1 MVKWGVLF
9 LILGGITVTSA
20 WADDVVIDLSVLDAL
35 DDGNPLMDDS
45 SLVPLP
51 KPEIKSLPKVSTN
64 VEKKVNYNKNASVKK
79 IIPLPEVKPS
89 LNVQKTKVKE
99 TTRHKS
105 LSNPEKASGKQD
117 DSSQKIKETLP
128 QQIKISSETTGK
140 NTDDQIIIENNKSTE
155 QFIQTEIKQ
164 SVVDKKISENKEE
177 KSLPP
182 LIPVDDDE
190 TIKDET
196 NKENQIIF
204 ADESDRLSLENIDK
218 LSDFANSFEL
228 PGENKII
235 ISAYNFEENNQN
247 SFKSKR
253 LNLNRAVAV
262 RSYFMKHGYKNF
274 SIRIVNTE
282 NPNKKNVTEIIEEK
296 D

>member
-105 LSNPEKASGKQD
+105 LSNPEKVSGKQD
-117 DSSQKIKETLP
+117 VSSQKIKETLP

-182 LIPVDDDE
+182 LIPVDDE
-190 TIKDET
+190 TIEDET

>member
-105 LSNPEKASGKQD
+105 LSNPEKVSGKQD
-117 DSSQKIKETLP
+117 DSSQKIKEPLP

-182 LIPVDDDE
+182 LIPVDDE
-190 TIKDET
+190 TIEDET